1 MTNTPERRA
10 FKANLAT
17 MLSMSDLV
25 TEAADRYLDCGFEI
39 HRAALSGAVMGYK
52 MAKERL
58 LDAEKT
64 NNKSI
69 N

>member
-1 MTNTPERRA
+1 MTDTPERRA

-25 TEAADRYLDCGFEI
+25 TDAADRYLDCGCEI
-39 HRAALSGAVMGYK
+39 HRAALSGAVIGYK
-52 MAKERL
+52 LAKGRL
-58 LDAEKT
+58 LDAEKN
-64 NNKSI
+64 NNKTL